1 MKPTVLLVDDDALI
15 LDSLTLLLQM
25 ENIDC
30 AATLDRLSAEA
41 MMSGTFYPVIV
52 ADIRLRTMEEG
63 LLLLDGIRRIT
74 PDSRVIS
81 ITGHCTPD
89 LEMVVREHG
98 SSLVLQKSMA
108 STEILA
114 AIEEMLAEIEQMAL
128 SQSTLAVE
136 KLYRDVRRLLYSI
149 PQRQYRLTADEAE
162 DVVQEAWLLFLER
175 RARIQNNGSW
185 LAGTVRNLSR
195 RQIDRSRRARETFCS
210 TDDFEDLAQNGKDHS
225 HDDAIALH
233 AALATLDD
241 STRNLCTLI
250 AIDGYSYDEVSQLT
264 GLPIGSIGPMYLRA
278 KKKMSAAARKKL
290 VVTTSHRSS
299 AAH

>member
-1 MKPTVLLVDDDALI
+1 MKPTVLLVDDDAFI
-15 LDSLTLLLQM
+15 LESLTTLLQT

-30 AATLDRLSAEA
+30 AGTLDRLSAEA
-41 MMSGTFYPVIV
+41 MMRGTFYPVIV
-52 ADIRLRTMEEG
+52 AGVRLRTMEEG
-63 LLLLDGIRRIT
+63 LLLLDDIHRIS
-74 PDSRVIS
+74 PESRVIS
-81 ITGHCTPD
+81 ITGQHTPE
-89 LEMVVREHG
+89 LEIEVREHG
-98 SSLVLQKSMA
+98 SSLLLQKTMA

-114 AIEEMLAEIEQMAL
+114 AIEEMLAEIEQLAR
-128 SQSTLAVE
+128 SQSMLDVE
-136 KLYRDVRRLLYSI
+136 TLYRDVRRPLYSI
-149 PQRQYRLTADEAE
+149 PRRQYRLTAHEAE

-175 RARIQNNGSW
+175 RGWIRNNGSW

-210 TDDFEDLAQNGKDHS
+210 SDDFEDLAQDGKDNS

-278 KKKMSAAARKKL
+278 KKKMSAAARKSQ
-290 VVTTSHRSS
+290 VVTTSRRSS
-299 AAH
+299 AAY